1 MTRTHKIALVIAA
14 TLTLLVGLALFQ
26 AARQA
31 ASHPDKGALNA
42 AGIIL
47 LPQSRAWPNLPLL
60 DQHGEVLPVSRLQG
74 KWTLVFFGYTF
85 CPDICPTTLAELRQ
99 LLGSLPAEQRQ
110 QVLHQAGEK
119 QIEGLRA
126 AYARARIE
134 GDLRPFIEDMATAYA
149 EADLVICRAGALTVA
164 ELAVVGAASLL
175 VPFPHAVDDHQTGNA
190 RFLAERGGAYLLPQT
205 ELNAERLAGILAS
218 IDRPRLLQMAEH
230 ARALARPLAA
240 AEVAR
245 VCEQL
250 AGGDK
255 T

>member
-47 LPQSRAWPNLPLL
+47 LPQSRTWPNLPLL

-110 QVLHQAGEK
+110 QVQVLMVSVDPQRDTPQQLRDYLAYFDPDY
-119 QIEGLRA
+119 IGLTGQLDDIQQLA
-126 AYARARIE
+126 NALSI
-134 GDLRPFIEDMATAYA
+134 PFIPGDSSQENYTVDHSGNLALLGP
-149 EADLVICRAGALTVA
+149 DGRQQGFIRAPLN
-164 ELAVVGAASLL
+164 LAQL
-175 VPFPHAVDDHQTGNA
+175 QQQ
-190 RFLAERGGAYLLPQT
+190 LPK
-205 ELNAERLAGILAS
+205 
-218 IDRPRLLQMAEH
+218 LLQ
-230 ARALARPLAA
+230 RQP
-240 AEVAR
+240 
-245 VCEQL
+245 
-250 AGGDK
+250 
-255 T
+255 

>member
-110 QVLHQAGEK
+110 QVQVLMVSVDPQRDTPQQLRDYLAYFDPDY
-119 QIEGLRA
+119 IGLTGQLDDIQQLA
-126 AYARARIE
+126 NALSI
-134 GDLRPFIEDMATAYA
+134 PFIPGDSSRENYTVDHSGNLALLGP
-149 EADLVICRAGALTVA
+149 DGRQQGFIRAPLN
-164 ELAVVGAASLL
+164 LAQL
-175 VPFPHAVDDHQTGNA
+175 QQQ
-190 RFLAERGGAYLLPQT
+190 LPK
-205 ELNAERLAGILAS
+205 
-218 IDRPRLLQMAEH
+218 LLQ
-230 ARALARPLAA
+230 RQP
-240 AEVAR
+240 
-245 VCEQL
+245 
-250 AGGDK
+250 
-255 T
+255 

>member
-85 CPDICPTTLAELRQ
+85 CPDICPATLAELRQ

-110 QVLHQAGEK
+110 QVLVLMVSVDPQRDTPQQLRDYLAYFDPDY
-119 QIEGLRA
+119 IGLTGQLDDIQQLA
-126 AYARARIE
+126 NALSI
-134 GDLRPFIEDMATAYA
+134 PFIPGDSSQENYTVDHSGNLALLGP
-149 EADLVICRAGALTVA
+149 DGRQQGFIRAPLN
-164 ELAVVGAASLL
+164 LAQL
-175 VPFPHAVDDHQTGNA
+175 QQQ
-190 RFLAERGGAYLLPQT
+190 LPK
-205 ELNAERLAGILAS
+205 
-218 IDRPRLLQMAEH
+218 LLQ
-230 ARALARPLAA
+230 RQP
-240 AEVAR
+240 
-245 VCEQL
+245 
-250 AGGDK
+250 
-255 T
+255 

>member
-14 TLTLLVGLALFQ
+14 TLTLLVGLVLFQ

-110 QVLHQAGEK
+110 QVQVLMVSVDPQRDTPQQLRDYLAYFDPDY
-119 QIEGLRA
+119 IGLTGQLDDIQQLA
-126 AYARARIE
+126 NALSI
-134 GDLRPFIEDMATAYA
+134 PFIPGDSSQENYTVDHSGNLALLGP
-149 EADLVICRAGALTVA
+149 DGRQQGFIRAPLN
-164 ELAVVGAASLL
+164 LAQL
-175 VPFPHAVDDHQTGNA
+175 QQQ
-190 RFLAERGGAYLLPQT
+190 LPK
-205 ELNAERLAGILAS
+205 
-218 IDRPRLLQMAEH
+218 LLQ
-230 ARALARPLAA
+230 RQP
-240 AEVAR
+240 
-245 VCEQL
+245 
-250 AGGDK
+250 
-255 T
+255 

>member
-85 CPDICPTTLAELRQ
+85 CPDICPTTMAELRQ

-110 QVLHQAGEK
+110 QVQVLMVSVDPQRDTPQQLRDYLAYFDPDY
-119 QIEGLRA
+119 IGLTGQLDDIQQLA
-126 AYARARIE
+126 NALSI
-134 GDLRPFIEDMATAYA
+134 PFIPGDSSRENYTVDHSGNLALLGP
-149 EADLVICRAGALTVA
+149 DGRQQGFIRAPLN
-164 ELAVVGAASLL
+164 LAQL
-175 VPFPHAVDDHQTGNA
+175 QQQ
-190 RFLAERGGAYLLPQT
+190 LPK
-205 ELNAERLAGILAS
+205 
-218 IDRPRLLQMAEH
+218 LLQ
-230 ARALARPLAA
+230 RQP
-240 AEVAR
+240 
-245 VCEQL
+245 
-250 AGGDK
+250 
-255 T
+255 

>member
-85 CPDICPTTLAELRQ
+85 CPDI
-99 LLGSLPAEQRQ
+99 
-110 QVLHQAGEK
+110 
-119 QIEGLRA
+119 
-126 AYARARIE
+126 
-134 GDLRPFIEDMATAYA
+134 
-149 EADLVICRAGALTVA
+149 
-164 ELAVVGAASLL
+164 
-175 VPFPHAVDDHQTGNA
+175 
-190 RFLAERGGAYLLPQT
+190 
-205 ELNAERLAGILAS
+205 
-218 IDRPRLLQMAEH
+218 
-230 ARALARPLAA
+230 
-240 AEVAR
+240 
-245 VCEQL
+245 
-250 AGGDK
+250 
-255 T
+255 

>member
-110 QVLHQAGEK
+110 QVQVLMVSVDPQRDPPQQLRDYLAYFDPDY
-119 QIEGLRA
+119 IGLTGQLDDIQQLA
-126 AYARARIE
+126 NALSI
-134 GDLRPFIEDMATAYA
+134 PFIPGDSSQENYTVDHSGNLALLGP
-149 EADLVICRAGALTVA
+149 DGRQQGFIRAPLN
-164 ELAVVGAASLL
+164 LAQL
-175 VPFPHAVDDHQTGNA
+175 QQQ
-190 RFLAERGGAYLLPQT
+190 LPK
-205 ELNAERLAGILAS
+205 
-218 IDRPRLLQMAEH
+218 LLQ
-230 ARALARPLAA
+230 RQP
-240 AEVAR
+240 
-245 VCEQL
+245 
-250 AGGDK
+250 
-255 T
+255 

>member
-60 DQHGEVLPVSRLQG
+60 DQPGEVLPVSRLQG

-110 QVLHQAGEK
+110 QVQVLMVSVDPQRDTPQQLRDYLAYFDPDY
-119 QIEGLRA
+119 IGLTGQLDDIQQLA
-126 AYARARIE
+126 NALSI
-134 GDLRPFIEDMATAYA
+134 PFIPGDSSRENYTVDHSGNLALLGP
-149 EADLVICRAGALTVA
+149 DGRQQGFIRAPLN
-164 ELAVVGAASLL
+164 LAQL
-175 VPFPHAVDDHQTGNA
+175 QQQ
-190 RFLAERGGAYLLPQT
+190 LPK
-205 ELNAERLAGILAS
+205 
-218 IDRPRLLQMAEH
+218 LLQ
-230 ARALARPLAA
+230 RQP
-240 AEVAR
+240 
-245 VCEQL
+245 
-250 AGGDK
+250 
-255 T
+255 

>member
-1 MTRTHKIALVIAA
+1 MPLSLFITQPDHDPHHKIALVIAA

-99 LLGSLPAEQRQ
+99 LLGSLSAEQRQ
-110 QVLHQAGEK
+110 QVQVLMVSVDPQRDTPQQLRDYLAYFDPDY
-119 QIEGLRA
+119 IGLTGQLDDIQQLA
-126 AYARARIE
+126 NALSI
-134 GDLRPFIEDMATAYA
+134 PFIPGDSSQENYTVDHSGNLALLGP
-149 EADLVICRAGALTVA
+149 DGRQQGFIRAPLN
-164 ELAVVGAASLL
+164 LAQL
-175 VPFPHAVDDHQTGNA
+175 QQQ
-190 RFLAERGGAYLLPQT
+190 LPK
-205 ELNAERLAGILAS
+205 
-218 IDRPRLLQMAEH
+218 LLQ
-230 ARALARPLAA
+230 RQP
-240 AEVAR
+240 
-245 VCEQL
+245 
-250 AGGDK
+250 
-255 T
+255 